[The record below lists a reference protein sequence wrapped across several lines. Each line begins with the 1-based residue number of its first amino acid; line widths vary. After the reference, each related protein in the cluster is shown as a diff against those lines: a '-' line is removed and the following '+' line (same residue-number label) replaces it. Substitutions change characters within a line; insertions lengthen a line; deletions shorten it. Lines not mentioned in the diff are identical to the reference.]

1 MTVDLSEAGLG
12 HENQLI
18 ITGEDGQGY
27 PVSVSGMI
35 TVPVSSMYQMVANI
49 QHLHQNGDGTVCLTP
64 IQVSNGVS
72 GGMGGS
78 TAVPL
83 QKYHMLRAAAPISAI
98 KYENGGGNSVGVEGA
113 SATGPATTEVST
125 GNGHMS
131 SGLASL
137 IDVIQLQMKTEAEE
151 NDCNNNGRDEEGGA
165 GDGGRSAVGVEKSPK
180 VRVVVQL
187 KQK

>member
-1 MTVDLSEAGLG
+1 MDLSEAGLG

-78 TAVPL
+78 TVPL

-125 GNGHMS
+125 GNGNGHMS